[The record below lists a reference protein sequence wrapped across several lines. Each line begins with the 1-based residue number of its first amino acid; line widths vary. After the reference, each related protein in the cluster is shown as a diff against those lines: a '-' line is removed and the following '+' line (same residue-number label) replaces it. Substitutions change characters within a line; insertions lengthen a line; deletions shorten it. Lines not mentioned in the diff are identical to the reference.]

1 MSQKSTKRLQL
12 PSLRTPAQRRN
23 LMMSTTK
30 NRKQV
35 AMRKL
40 SRATTMRMNTRRA
53 NKTRDPEETIT
64 EVSTE
69 ITSDRMKAKR
79 AETPPREVA
88 EAATEASIE
97 AAEAATEA
105 SIEVATEVA
114 TEAAEV
120 VTNLEK
126 MLMTM
131 ASKLS
136 RKRPISP
143 REVAAEVEAAEAV
156 TEVAEAGEA
165 MATLATTDPRLI
177 KDPDAAEEK

>member
-23 LMMSTTK
+23 PTMNIIKT
-30 NRKQV
+30 RKQV
-35 AMRKL
+35 TMRK
-40 SRATTMRMNTRRA
+40 SSKPIAIKRMRTRRA
-53 NKTRDPEETIT
+53 NKTKDPEETIT
-64 EVSTE
+64 EGSTE
-69 ITSDRMKAKR
+69 ITSDRTKAKR
-79 AETPPREVA
+79 AETPREVA
-88 EAATEASIE
+88 EVVTEVTIE

-105 SIEVATEVA
+105 SIEVAEAA

-120 VTNLEK
+120 ATNQEK